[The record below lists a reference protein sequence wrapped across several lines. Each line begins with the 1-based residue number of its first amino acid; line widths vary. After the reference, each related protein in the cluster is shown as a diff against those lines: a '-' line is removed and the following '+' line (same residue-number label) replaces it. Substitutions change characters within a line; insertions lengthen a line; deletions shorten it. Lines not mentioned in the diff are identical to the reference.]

1 MLECMEG
8 PGAVAIHL
16 AMRAVVETEDVA
28 GASSGG
34 FGAISEASL
43 PMVGD
48 GLHARNQPFHRFL
61 LPISRNQRPHD
72 RAVAEIACRR
82 NDPGI
87 AHSKWRC
94 GRGAA
99 QPGLVWAP
107 ATKDSGAFRCDSRR
121 CVHEQ

>member
-43 PMVGD
+43 RMVGD
-48 GLHARNQPFHRFL
+48 RLHAVNQPFHRFL

-72 RAVAEIACRR
+72 RAVAEITGRR

-87 AHSKWRC
+87 AHPK
-94 GRGAA
+94 GRAKPLGLAA
-99 QPGLVWAP
+99 QVVSP
-107 ATKDSGAFRCDSRR
+107 ALWDAQSLGHS
-121 CVHEQ
+121 